1 MSDSILIVDDDKAFR
16 IATTALLEDHG
27 YAVEAAPSGAAAVAL
42 LEERTFDLVLSD
54 LVMEGM
60 NGIELLQWTT
70 AHAAETPL
78 IMVTGFGSI
87 NTAVEAMRLG
97 AFDYVTKP
105 SDNDE
110 MLIKIRRALEARR
123 NERELRRLREEVL
136 RTYGIGSLVSQN
148 ERMREVFGLMRQ
160 VAATD
165 VTVLLLG
172 ETGTGKELAARAVHY
187 ASPRRE
193 RPFIV
198 VNCSALPETLLE
210 SELFGHERNAFTGA
224 QQRRIGKFE
233 EAQGGT
239 VFLDEIG
246 EVPLQVQTK
255 LLRVLQE
262 REIQRVGG
270 NDTIA
275 VDVRVIAA
283 TNRNLEDMIAG
294 HAFRADL
301 FYRLNEFP
309 VTLPPLR
316 ERPDDLPLLVAH
328 FLDKHARL
336 SDGRVRG
343 VAPRVLERMAR
354 HPWNGNVRELENLV
368 KRAIILTPGDT
379 ITDIDIPNSDSP
391 AGTADGIATR
401 LPAAPDPGTPFKEY
415 MKSLV
420 ANAESAYLRSMLHAH
435 HGNISAVAELMDVD
449 RKTVYRKME
458 EYGIAAEKFR

>member
-1 MSDSILIVDDDKAFR
+1 MKERILIVDDDKAFR
-16 IATTALLEDHG
+16 IATTALLEDNG
-27 YAVEAAPSGAAAVAL
+27 FTVTAVSSGAQAVEL
-42 LEERTFDLVLSD
+42 LQSERFGLMLSD

-60 NGIELLQWTT
+60 NGIELLQWI
-70 AHAAETPL
+70 AGRGLELPL

-105 SDNDE
+105 CGNDE
-110 MLIKIRRALEARR
+110 LLIKIARAIEARR
-123 NERELRRLREEVL
+123 TEEELHRLRDEV
-136 RTYGIGSLVSQN
+136 RSTFEIGNLVSQN
-148 ERMREVFGLMRQ
+148 QRMRDAFQLMRQ
-160 VAATD
+160 VAVTD

-187 ASPRRE
+187 ASPRRDK
-193 RPFIV
+193 PFIV

-224 QQRRIGKFE
+224 QRQRLGKFE

-246 EVPLQVQTK
+246 EVPVQLQTK

-283 TNRNLEDMIAG
+283 TNRNLEAMIAEG
-294 HAFRADL
+294 GFRSDL

-309 VTLPPLR
+309 ITLPPLR
-316 ERPDDLPLLVAH
+316 ERPDDLPLLAEH
-328 FLDKHARL
+328 FLRKHERL
-336 SDGRVRG
+336 SNGRVRA
-343 VAPRVLERMAR
+343 VSPHALERMAQYE
-354 HPWNGNVRELENLV
+354 WKGNVRELENLV

-379 ITDIDIPNSDSP
+379 ITDIDIPNSVSSP
-391 AGTADGIATR
+391 ATGSAATGAPPP
-401 LPAAPDPGTPFKEY
+401 PAAGTPFKDY
-415 MKSLV
+415 MKTLV
-420 ANAESAYLRSMLHAH
+420 AGAESSYLRSMLRAH
-435 HGNISAVAELMDVD
+435 RGNVSAVAELMEVD

-458 EYGIAAEKFR
+458 EYGIAAEEFR